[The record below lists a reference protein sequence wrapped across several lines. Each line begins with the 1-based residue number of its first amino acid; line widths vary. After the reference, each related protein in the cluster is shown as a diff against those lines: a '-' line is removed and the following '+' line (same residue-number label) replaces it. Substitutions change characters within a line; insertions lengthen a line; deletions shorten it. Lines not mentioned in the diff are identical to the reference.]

1 MNNMIVVYTSETG
14 FTQKYARWIGEELGC
29 DAVKSA
35 EITKEKLA
43 QCDVIIYGGGFYA
56 GQIKG
61 LKKFKEM
68 LGSENQNKL
77 AVFATG
83 ATPVTFSETIEK
95 ALGQNFTEKERKMIP
110 AFYFQSGLNYEKMSF
125 KSKMMMKMFS
135 SMMTKKKNKT
145 EEEEVMAKNLSK
157 SSDLCRREYI
167 LPLTNHV
174 KTLRSADCN
183 S

>member
-1 MNNMIVVYTSETG
+1 MNNVIVVYTSETG
-14 FTQKYARWIGEELGC
+14 FSQKYARWIGEELGC

-35 EITKEKLA
+35 EVTKEKLVKS
-43 QCDVIIYGGGFYA
+43 DVIIYGGGFYA

-61 LKKFKEM
+61 LKKFKEI
-68 LGSENQNKL
+68 LGTEDLNKL

-83 ATPVTFSETIEK
+83 ATPGTFTETIEK
-95 ALGQNFTEKERKMIP
+95 ALDQNFTEEERNMIP
-110 AFYFQSGLNYEKMSF
+110 AFYFQSGLNYENMSF
-125 KSKMMMKMFS
+125 KSKMLMKMFS
-135 SMMTKKKNKT
+135 SMMAKKKDKT

-167 LPLTNHV
+167 LPLTEHV
-174 KTLRSADCN
+174 KTLRSVDCN

>member
-1 MNNMIVVYTSETG
+1 MSSVIVVYTSETG
-14 FTQKYARWIGEELGC
+14 FSQRYAEWIAEELGC
-29 DAVKSA
+29 SAVKSA

-43 QCDVIIYGGGFYA
+43 RFDVIVYGGGFYA

-61 LKKFKEM
+61 LKKIKEM
-68 LGSENQNKL
+68 LGTENLKKL

-83 ATPVTFSETIEK
+83 ATPGTFTETIEK
-95 ALGQNFTEKERKMIP
+95 ALDQNFTEEERNMIS

-125 KSKMMMKMFS
+125 KSKLMMKMFS
-135 SMMTKKKNKT
+135 SMMAKKKDKT
-145 EEEEVMAKNLSK
+145 EEEEVMSQNLSR

-167 LPLTNHV
+167 LPLTEHV
-174 KTLRSADCN
+174 KTLRSVDCN